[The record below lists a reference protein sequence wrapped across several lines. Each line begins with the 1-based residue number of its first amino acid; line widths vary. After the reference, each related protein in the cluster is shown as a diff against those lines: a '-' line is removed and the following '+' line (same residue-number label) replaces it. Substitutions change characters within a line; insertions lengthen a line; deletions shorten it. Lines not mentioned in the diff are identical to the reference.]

1 MRTAFEDCSII
12 FTPGNSSHY
21 DVKFGAGSCPQ
32 KNEAAAAEKA
42 VYQVIGSKA
51 YPLQVKE
58 TCYHNY
64 PCFTSLCSG
73 NMGALDTFTDGNL
86 CGGLCVPS
94 QTCSLGGGHG
104 VPSKAPVTLLALL
117 QTAAASEWQQT
128 IRDDLTTLRAHL
140 PKLLEALPD
149 PKEDPVQWLRLE
161 YNFPKQWKQLM
172 RRVLKA
178 AVAEQEA
185 TFMLGYKEISD
196 LPSSTYDS
204 VEQPIKCPDCENYF
218 QPRRAV
224 IMHGRREHGTA
235 AAAARFVANAWCQSC
250 RKKFRSN
257 KSIIHQLQYGAL
269 ARRLMVASGNMLQ
282 PDPEKVEAFR
292 QSEASA
298 RACDSRK
305 GRGHTVGF
313 PAFSL

>member
-1 MRTAFEDCSII
+1 
-12 FTPGNSSHY
+12 
-21 DVKFGAGSCPQ
+21 
-32 KNEAAAAEKA
+32 
-42 VYQVIGSKA
+42 
-51 YPLQVKE
+51 
-58 TCYHNY
+58 
-64 PCFTSLCSG
+64 
-73 NMGALDTFTDGNL
+73 MGALDTFTDGNL

-94 QTCSLGGGHG
+94 QTCIWGGGRREALTKAE
-104 VPSKAPVTLLALL
+104 VVWPETAILVARFRLLPRLVKAPVTLLALL

-161 YNFPKQWKQLM
+161 YTFPKQWKQLM

-185 TFMLGYKEISD
+185 TFMLGYQEIRD

-218 QPRRAV
+218 QSRRAV

-235 AAAARFVANAWCQSC
+235 AAAAPFVANAWCQSC

-282 PDPEKVEAFR
+282 PDPEDVAEFR